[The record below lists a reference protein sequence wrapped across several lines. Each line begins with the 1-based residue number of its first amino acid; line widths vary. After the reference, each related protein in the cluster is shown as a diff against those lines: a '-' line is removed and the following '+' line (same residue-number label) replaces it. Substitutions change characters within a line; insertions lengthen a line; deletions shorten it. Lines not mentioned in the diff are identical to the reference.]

1 MGSPLKST
9 TFYSFIDVVFQ
20 LQLNNFK
27 KNSSKIYHKD
37 LLKTINHPL
46 FTKFIDPDKILEFRK
61 VIIEQ
66 NKIHITVNEI
76 KSFFG
81 VSFENVSVFFN
92 EWTEKEDTLHMLEY
106 LINYFRNNLVITKDS
121 IESEILLCF

>member
-1 MGSPLKST
+1 M
-9 TFYSFIDVVFQ
+9 
-20 LQLNNFK
+20 
-27 KNSSKIYHKD
+27 
-37 LLKTINHPL
+37 
-46 FTKFIDPDKILEFRK
+46 
-61 VIIEQ
+61 IIEQ

-106 LINYFRNNLVITKDS
+106 LINYFKNNLIITKDS
-121 IESEILLCF
+121 IESEILYNTQFQQLKRLITKVLLKLRLKQFI